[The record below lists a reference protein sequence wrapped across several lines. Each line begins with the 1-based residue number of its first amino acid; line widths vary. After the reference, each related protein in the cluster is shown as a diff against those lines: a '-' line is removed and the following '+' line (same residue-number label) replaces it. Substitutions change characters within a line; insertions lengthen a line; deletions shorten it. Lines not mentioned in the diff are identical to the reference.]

1 MARAR
6 GNIFALLLAVTATG
20 GCTSESY
27 KIETRIGSDGVIDR
41 AICQPA
47 SGVPDA
53 ISKHDG
59 WKQTRVV
66 GKPTHETAI
75 RQMKPLVGDD
85 NEPKE
90 ANGSL
95 EEHFAG
101 WGRFANVAEIPDHF
115 VLPAEGLDRQG
126 RLVRSYRRRDLGLV
140 VEHVWLETL
149 TDVVQLDDRRHA
161 RDELVKLSIDLT
173 IATFERR
180 FNKRYR
186 FGPLEKWA
194 RTTAAAFAADLLDYD
209 LQLAIARRGH
219 SEEEI
224 QVRLIV
230 LMDRYGLKIADARG
244 RLLKKFPENS
254 DEQFVIPFARK
265 LLKQHVR
272 DTSDKPLSEEAIE
285 EILVWLEIVTPEQS
299 ADEDL
304 DEPLEGDEPAK
315 KTPLEAAWEV
325 VIKQRF
331 KSEEAYEAHRDRL
344 TTRIWGVYRIPF
356 PVAIFGTT
364 RHFDVSLKL
373 PGEVVETN
381 GTIRGGGEVVWR
393 FDAVEA
399 FPTGYP
405 MSCRSLETRG
415 GAAALL
421 RGLKPADR
429 RKVLLKLVG
438 LIEADDDPLLAVLR
452 SCAAKTS
459 WSPLEAY
466 RRGLDPKE
474 QAEEVTRLEGLY
486 RLLQLPLSGSG
497 RAGT

>member
-1 MARAR
+1 MISARR
-6 GNIFALLLAVTATG
+6 NITALLVAVTVTA

-27 KIETRIGSDGVIDR
+27 KIETRIGSDGAIGR

-47 SGVPDA
+47 SGLPDA
-53 ISKHDG
+53 ISKHAG
-59 WKQTRVV
+59 WKQTRAV

-75 RQMKPLVGDD
+75 RQMKPLVVDD
-85 NEPKE
+85 GKPKE
-90 ANGSL
+90 ANGPL

-126 RLVRSYRRRDLGLV
+126 RLVRKYRRRDLGLV

-161 RDELVKLSIDLT
+161 RDELVKLSIDLA
-173 IATFERR
+173 IATLERR
-180 FNKRYR
+180 FKKRYR

-194 RTTAAAFAADLLDYD
+194 RTTATAFVADLLDYD
-209 LQLAIARRGH
+209 LQLSIARRRP

-224 QVRLIV
+224 QIRVIV
-230 LMDRYGLKIADARG
+230 LLDRYGLKFADARG
-244 RLLKKFPENS
+244 GLLKKFPKNS

-272 DTSDKPLSEEAIE
+272 DHADKPLSEEAIE
-285 EILVWLEIVTPEQS
+285 EILVWLEIVTPQQP

-304 DEPLEGDEPAK
+304 DEGDEVAK
-315 KTPLEAAWEV
+315 KTPLEEAWQG
-325 VIKQRF
+325 VIKRRF
-331 KSEEAYEAHRDRL
+331 KSEEAYQAHRDRL
-344 TTRIWGVYRIPF
+344 TTRIWGVYRIPY
-356 PVAIFGTT
+356 PVAIFGTI

-393 FDAVEA
+393 FDSGEA

-405 MSCRSLETRG
+405 MSCRSLETRE

-421 RGLKPADR
+421 SGLKPVDR
-429 RKVLLKLVG
+429 RKVVLRLVG

-452 SCAAKTS
+452 SSAAKKS

-466 RRGLDPKE
+466 RGGLDRKE
-474 QAEEVTRLEGLY
+474 QAQELRRLDGLY
-486 RLLQLPLSGSG
+486 RLLQLRLPGSG